1 MEKSEWKEVAM
12 MLNVLYDDGKS
23 LMFEK
28 DDLEKM
34 QAWYSCLCDLEYV
47 GVAKAVKN
55 IVLKSPYR
63 PKVSDIRKEYALITR
78 QAQLTEQQA
87 WSIVREAIRDSLY
100 HANEHFDEF
109 PDIVKKA
116 VVDPMQLAEWGQCE
130 SSEVDTIIQSLFK
143 RQFRT
148 LLDQEA
154 EDAVLGQIGA
164 RVGELIGIEQ
174 KTQERLVAK
183 DE

>member
-55 IVLKSPYR
+55 IALKSPYR
-63 PKVSDIRKEYALITR
+63 PKVSDIRKEYVNITQKPYMSEQEAWATVR
-78 QAQLTEQQA
+78 DAIRGNVPFEDLPKIIQETVVDSAQL
-87 WSIVREAIRDSLY
+87 W
-100 HANEHFDEF
+100 
-109 PDIVKKA
+109 
-116 VVDPMQLAEWGQCE
+116 EWGQC
-130 SSEVDTIIQSLFK
+130 SSHEVDTVIQSLFK
-143 RQFRT
+143 RQYQTIVDRHT
-148 LLDQEA
+148 
-154 EDAVLGQIGA
+154 EDAVLGQIGVK
-164 RVGELIGIEQ
+164 VGELIGIEQ
-174 KTQERLVAK
+174 KTQERLGVK

>member
-1 MEKSEWKEVAM
+1 M
-12 MLNVLYDDGKS
+12 
-23 LMFEK
+23 
-28 DDLEKM
+28 
-34 QAWYSCLCDLEYV
+34 
-47 GVAKAVKN
+47 
-55 IVLKSPYR
+55 
-63 PKVSDIRKEYALITR
+63 
-78 QAQLTEQQA
+78 TEQQA

-130 SSEVDTIIQSLFK
+130 SSEVDTVIQSLFK